1 MKKIYNQPEVQVT
14 EIQSMV
20 VMQAASAPAGIN
32 MGINTGASTD
42 DQW

>member
-1 MKKIYNQPEVQVT
+1 MRKTYNQPEVQVT
-14 EIQSMV
+14 EIQSMI

-32 MGINTGASTD
+32 MGINTDVTTG